1 MAKIEKDIQNR
12 FFDILLQQQKGF
24 ENSTINV
31 YQKLVYM
38 RYEEVIKNS
47 LPLFLDFISP
57 KELKDSVLKF
67 MEDAPTTPFV
77 WQIPNDYR
85 KYAKK
90 NKIFHDK
97 KYIYELMY
105 YDWIEVEIYMKEYKL
120 KKLDTF
126 KYENIYKL
134 SKSARIKKSKFDII
148 GKNYESKRENYS
160 IIYYDFEKDDVI
172 YREIN
177 PLIYYLIKNLNKQE
191 SLLKTLERL
200 CEENEIDLNEAEMI
214 LKEPLEDL
222 NKQRVITL

>member
-31 YQKLVYM
+31 YQKLVYT

-47 LPLFLDFISP
+47 LPLFLDFISEN
-57 KELKDSVLKF
+57 ELKDSILKF
-67 MEDAPTTPFV
+67 MKDTPYTPFV
-77 WQIPNDYR
+77 WKIPNDYR

-90 NKIFHDK
+90 NKIFDNK

-105 YDWIEVEIYMKEYKL
+105 FDWVEIEIYMKEYKL
-120 KKLDTF
+120 EELDNF
-126 KYENIYKL
+126 AYENTYRL

-148 GKNYESKRENYS
+148 GKDYESKRENYS

-177 PLIYYLIKNLNKQE
+177 PLIYFLIKNTNKKE
-191 SLLKTLERL
+191 SLYITLEKI
-200 CEENEIDLNEAEMI
+200 CIENEIDINEALII

-222 NKQRVITL
+222 YRQRVFV

>member
-31 YQKLVYM
+31 YQKLVYT

-47 LPLFLDFISP
+47 LPLFLDFISEN
-57 KELKDSVLKF
+57 ELKDSILKF
-67 MEDAPTTPFV
+67 MKDTPYTPFV
-77 WQIPNDYR
+77 WKIPNDYR

-90 NKIFHDK
+90 NKIFDNK

-105 YDWIEVEIYMKEYKL
+105 FDWVEIEIYMKEYKL
-120 KKLDTF
+120 EELDNFT
-126 KYENIYKL
+126 YENTYRL

-148 GKNYESKRENYS
+148 GKDYESKRENYS

-177 PLIYYLIKNLNKQE
+177 PLIYFLIKNTNKKE
-191 SLLKTLERL
+191 SLYITLEKI
-200 CEENEIDLNEAEMI
+200 CIENEIDINEALII

-222 NKQRVITL
+222 YRQRVFV